1 MPEAEADRLCNA
13 GRYER
18 TEARRD
24 QRSGSYDRKLQT
36 KAGEVRLKVPK
47 LRQQTF
53 ETAIIERYRRCES
66 SVEEALIEIYRTE
79 RYRGLR
85 SWRAAVVG
93 GGRKTRSCGSWRRAS
108 GSRQVASTARRYGL
122 SRSLLTTWRRQF
134 RVQDGGVAEFVPA
147 VVVPEA
153 PSQAVP
159 ASSRMEIVT
168 RNGRRIVVDAG
179 VDMAALE
186 RVLDLLERRR

>member
-1 MPEAEADRLCNA
+1 MAVLTDRAVSRLEVVET
-13 GRYER
+13 GRR
-18 TEARRD
+18 RRWTED
-24 QRSGSYDRKLQT
+24 
-36 KAGEVRLKVPK
+36 EK
-47 LRQQTF
+47 LRIV
-53 ETAIIERYRRCES
+53 AES
-66 SVEEALIEIYRTE
+66 L
-79 RYRGLR
+79 
-85 SWRAAVVG
+85 
-93 GGRKTRSCGSWRRAS
+93 S
-108 GSRQVASTARRYGL
+108 GARQVASTARRYGL

-134 RVQDGGVAEFVPA
+134 RVQDGGEEGVAEFVPA